1 MKFKVFNIEFDGID
15 KVGKDTVMKQ
25 IFSMAPNKYI
35 PKARGIMSQI
45 AYAALN
51 NRNYEYEIN
60 KGYLDNTLIVYL
72 TVDEDDWKVRCDL
85 SNEKAVNATKCD
97 TRNEL
102 EMVNMKYSN
111 HVKVFDYAYNKLKD
125 LGMEESHLMTFNTSH
140 MTAFQIIKE
149 VLARLDELNK

>member
-15 KVGKDTVMKQ
+15 KVGKDTIMKQ

-45 AYAALN
+45 AYSALN

-85 SNEKAVNATKCD
+85 SNEK
-97 TRNEL
+97 
-102 EMVNMKYSN
+102 
-111 HVKVFDYAYNKLKD
+111 
-125 LGMEESHLMTFNTSH
+125 SHFS
-140 MTAFQIIKE
+140 K
-149 VLARLDELNK
+149 